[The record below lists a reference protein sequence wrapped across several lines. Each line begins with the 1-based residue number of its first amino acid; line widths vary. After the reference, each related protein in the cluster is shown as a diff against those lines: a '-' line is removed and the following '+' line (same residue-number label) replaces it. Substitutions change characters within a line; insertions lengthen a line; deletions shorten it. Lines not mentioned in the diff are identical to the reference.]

1 MTQIET
7 TTKGFSKATKK
18 QIVALLPTARTFSKQ
33 HMGMIRIADA
43 NNKQIAVW
51 HKIRYEGQK
60 PTSKNAMLH
69 IM

>member
-1 MTQIET
+1 MKRIET
-7 TTKGFSKATKK
+7 NTKTFSKATRKM
-18 QIVALLPTARTFSKQ
+18 IVKLLPNARTFGKQ

-51 HKIRYEGQK
+51 HAVVFEAGK